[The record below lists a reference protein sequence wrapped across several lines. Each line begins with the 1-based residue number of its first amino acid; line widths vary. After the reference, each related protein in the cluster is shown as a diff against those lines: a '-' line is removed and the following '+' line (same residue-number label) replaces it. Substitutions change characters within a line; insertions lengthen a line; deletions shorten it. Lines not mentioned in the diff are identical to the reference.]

1 MSNYIQL
8 SALTVILVSA
18 GGCQTGQ
25 YQAATEPS
33 YSSSQSRYS
42 QTSGNQRYSGDTYC
56 RDEARRA
63 SADASNANVGKTA
76 GGAVVGGLVGYAVG
90 RNTTHHGYR
99 YSGAGTA
106 VGTATGAAI
115 GHNTGDN
122 PQAVYDAVYADCMN
136 RR

>member
-1 MSNYIQL
+1 MSKFINF
-8 SALTVILVSA
+8 SALAVILVSA
-18 GGCQTGQ
+18 SGCQTGQ

-33 YSSSQSRYS
+33 YGSSQSRYS
-42 QTSGNQRYSGDTYC
+42 QTSGSQRYSGDAYC

-63 SADASNANVGKTA
+63 SSDASSSNVGKTA
-76 GGAVVGGLVGYAVG
+76 TGAVVGGLVGYAVG
-90 RNTTHHGYR
+90 RNTTHHGHR

-106 VGTATGAAI
+106 VGTAAGAAV
-115 GHNTGDN
+115 GHNMGDN

>member
-1 MSNYIQL
+1 MFKFIHFSSLALILMST
-8 SALTVILVSA
+8 S
-18 GGCQTGQ
+18 GCQTGQ
-25 YQAATEPS
+25 YQAAAEPS

-42 QTSGNQRYSGDTYC
+42 QTSGNQRYSADAYC

-63 SADASNANVGKTA
+63 SADASSSNVGKTA
-76 GGAVVGGLVGYAVG
+76 TGAVVGGVVGYAVG

-106 VGTATGAAI
+106 IGSATGAAV
-115 GHNTGDN
+115 GHNMGDN